1 MEPLKIETIA
11 SNRAKLGAVINR
23 LNSTIEN
30 LVAQS
35 SNTKIAQGRIVDAD
49 FASEMAKLV
58 KFQVLSQA
66 ANQVLNRANSGNG
79 QYAMRLMS

>member
-1 MEPLKIETIA
+1 M
-11 SNRAKLGAVINR
+11 
-23 LNSTIEN
+23 
-30 LVAQS
+30 
-35 SNTKIAQGRIVDAD
+35 DAD

-66 ANQVLNRANSGNG
+66 ATQVLNRANSGNG